1 MSSSA
6 PLTGILHEPRQP
18 SLRSEART
26 VTLPPLGFSAP
37 DAEELLGE
45 DWFGAGSVFETGEE
59 LANALMLLA
68 SGQMTW
74 PVPVLTLPGL
84 AQHPPPSP
92 EHPGA
97 PAVPPGPPGG
107 PAPAAPP
114 DEFQVAT
121 MPSSR
126 EREPSGW
133 AGRSTAPLERRRRPR
148 GGPPLTSSG
157 WSIRQSV
164 QILRVTEDILCRLRE
179 EAAQLTWHLAAAV
192 HRETDPS

>member
-1 MSSSA
+1 M
-6 PLTGILHEPRQP
+6 
-18 SLRSEART
+18 
-26 VTLPPLGFSAP
+26 TLPPLGFSAP

-59 LANALMLLA
+59 LANALMVLA

-92 EHPGA
+92 EHPGVR
-97 PAVPPGPPGG
+97 AVPPGPFGG

-114 DEFQVAT
+114 DEFQVAA

-148 GGPPLTSSG
+148 GGPPLASSG

-192 HRETDPS
+192 HRETDLS